1 MSNVIGV
8 CVTRI
13 QGEMCRTFLGSLL
26 KSAKKAGYRVCVFQS
41 VYDFDEEG
49 ESGAA
54 FVFDAI
60 PYENLC
66 ALIILHD
73 TIYDKELKARII
85 HNAIKA
91 GLPVIIAR
99 DEYPGCY
106 GLVGTYEKEYEKLV
120 SEVLKKNSIDDV
132 FYIGGRRNS
141 GVDSRR
147 RIEIFRKVCK
157 ELNIAFDDSKI
168 GYGEYYEVP
177 TYKIVDGLLEGGR
190 KPPRAIFCAND
201 IMALA
206 VIERLKQRGYDVP
219 GDTVVVG
226 FDGLESARFSSPALT
241 TCAESMDIVSGLA
254 VEVIEKALRRE
265 IAPKTFNY
273 DFFPVYAASAGFDGN
288 GIGENSSA
296 GEIFKRFRLDDSDEE
311 ACNAW
316 IDNLLSQQDF
326 DHLNASIPRILV
338 KGREVLVRPEAYWKF
353 SRGEEAEKLP
363 ERVIS
368 YAYDDEGI
376 MAIKECNLK
385 SSMIECLVSCK
396 EDEMVVFS
404 AISVHNIVYGIAVD
418 RTSDPLNEG
427 GRLNRFVITLNRGL
441 SIAVSGERQLYL
453 AEKINRSRYTDPLTE
468 MLNYDGA
475 SRWYKNYV
483 SDEIAK
489 QSYMLIGVYSLISY
503 ARILNE
509 YGADFLE
516 TCLKYVAS
524 TLKEMNP
531 DNTMIARISSDS
543 FVVGYIFE
551 NEHNSSRE
559 IEVTINNFFTAVE
572 TKRTEGPDWDI
583 LEVSCGYVS
592 DELEDNDSFEGYIN
606 AALATLYRNRA
617 AVQRKTAQIE
627 KIGAGKALLDYRRR
641 LISLIQDDR
650 FIYHFQPI
658 VSAISGE
665 IVAYEALMRTDETV
679 GMTPLEALNAMEMF
693 DKYADMERCTF
704 THILRRIRSQIND
717 FDGKKIF
724 INTIPGH
731 FLTKVEVRNLR
742 EEFGDLLK
750 RVTIELTE
758 SQTADKKEIEAIRHF
773 AGEDCLND
781 IAVDDYGT
789 GHSNIVNLLEYRPQI
804 VKVDRYLISN
814 IQNDRNKQMFVKTL
828 IEFAKDANIQVLA
841 EGVETSEEL
850 KCVIELGVGLI
861 QGYYTARP
869 AFEVIERIPAEISEE
884 IKRINQEKSSK

>member
-26 KSAKKAGYRVCVFQS
+26 GNAKKAGFRVCVFQS

-73 TIYDKELKARII
+73 TIYDKDLKARII

-106 GLVGTYEKEYEKLV
+106 GLVGTYEKVYERLIRD
-120 SEVLKKNSIDDV
+120 VLKQNSIQDV

-157 ELNIAFDDSKI
+157 ELEVPFDDTKI

-177 TYKIVDGLLEGGR
+177 TYKIVDMLLEGGK

-206 VIERLKQRGYDVP
+206 VMERLKERGFSVP

-226 FDGLESARFSSPALT
+226 FDGLESARFSTPSLT
-241 TCAESMDIVSGLA
+241 TCAESMDSVSHLA
-254 VEVIEKALRRE
+254 IEVIKKALNKE
-265 IAPKTFNY
+265 IPPETFSY
-273 DFFPVYAASAGFDGN
+273 EFFPVYGASAGYDGN

-296 GEIFKRFRLDDSDEE
+296 NEIFKRFRLDDADEE
-311 ACNAW
+311 ACNVW

-326 DHLNASIPRILV
+326 EHLDNSLPKILV
-338 KGREVLVRPEAYWKF
+338 KGRAVLVRPEAYWKF
-353 SRGEEAEKLP
+353 SRGEESERLP
-363 ERVIS
+363 QKVIS
-368 YAYDDEGI
+368 YSYNDEGI
-376 MAIKECNLK
+376 MTTRECDYK
-385 SSMIECLVSCK
+385 SAMMESLITCK

-404 AISVHNIVYGIAVD
+404 AISAHNVVYGIAVD
-418 RTSDPLNEG
+418 KTSDPLNEG
-427 GRLNRFVITLNRGL
+427 GRLNRFIVTLDRGL
-441 SIAVSGERQLYL
+441 SIAISGERQLYL
-453 AEKINRSRYTDPLTE
+453 ADKINKSRYNDPLTE

-475 SRWYKNYV
+475 SRWYQNYV

-489 QSYMLIGVYSLISY
+489 HSYMLIGVYSLISY

-516 TCLKYVAS
+516 TCLKYIAT

-572 TKRTEGPDWDI
+572 TKRAEGPDWDI

-658 VSAISGE
+658 VSAVNGE
-665 IVAYEALMRTDETV
+665 IVAYEALMRTDETI
-679 GMTPLEALNAMEMF
+679 GMSPLEVLNAMEMF

-717 FDGKKIF
+717 FGGKKIF

-742 EEFGDLLK
+742 SEFGDLLK
-750 RVTIELTE
+750 RITIELTE
-758 SQTADKKEIEAIRHF
+758 SQTADQKEIEAIAHF
-773 AGEDCLND
+773 AGEDCHND

-814 IQNDRNKQMFVKTL
+814 IQNDRNKQMFVRSL
-828 IEFAKDANIQVLA
+828 IEFAKEAHIQVLA

-850 KCVIELGVGLI
+850 GCVIGLGADLI

-869 AFEVIERIPAEISEE
+869 AFEVISEIPKEISEE
-884 IKRINQEKSSK
+884 IKRMNQEKNSR